1 MPGRRHYY
9 TMTAPGFYFSLLIA
23 SGLGLVFHLIRGGSL
38 GRLVLYLA
46 AAWIAFMAG
55 HLVAEWLDWHLLR
68 VGPINLFAALLAAII
83 GLSAASLLAGPE
95 RTRRRT
101 SKRRRKS

>member
-1 MPGRRHYY
+1 V
-9 TMTAPGFYFSLLIA
+9 TAPGIYFSLLIA

-55 HLVAEWLDWHLLR
+55 HFVAEWLDWRLMR
-68 VGPINLFAALLAAII
+68 VGPINLFAAILAAII

-95 RTRRRT
+95 RSLRRT

>member
-1 MPGRRHYY
+1 MSWRRHYFKV
-9 TMTAPGFYFSLLIA
+9 TAPGLYFSLLIS
-23 SGLGLVFHLIRGGSL
+23 SGLGLVFHLIRGGGL

-55 HLVAEWLDWHLLR
+55 HLVAEWLDWHLIR

-95 RTRRRT
+95 RKRHRT
-101 SKRRRKS
+101 SKRRRKG

>member
-1 MPGRRHYY
+1 
-9 TMTAPGFYFSLLIA
+9 MTAPGFYFSLLIA

-46 AAWIAFMAG
+46 AAWIAFMVG

-68 VGPINLFAALLAAII
+68 VGPINLFAALLAAVI
-83 GLSAASLLAGPE
+83 GLSAATLLAGPE
-95 RTRRRT
+95 RSRHRI

>member
-1 MPGRRHYY
+1 MMGKNVLEAASFHDDRSRILFL
-9 TMTAPGFYFSLLIA
+9 TA
-23 SGLGLVFHLIRGGSL
+23 HRL

-95 RTRRRT
+95 RPRRRT